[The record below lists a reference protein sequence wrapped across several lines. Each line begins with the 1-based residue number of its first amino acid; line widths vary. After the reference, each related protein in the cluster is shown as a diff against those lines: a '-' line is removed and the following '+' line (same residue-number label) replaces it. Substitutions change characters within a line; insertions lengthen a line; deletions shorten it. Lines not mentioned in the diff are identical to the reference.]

1 MKEIQIKINNSWKNF
16 KHNLDKNQQ
25 KKLFEKITFKYDYN
39 TTVYDLFM
47 HLNIIYKDIILK
59 FENNNENK
67 LNYKRIIRERY
78 RIVNKKS
85 LIYIYDLDSKV
96 STLINIFK
104 LDQITIFFTFFGE
117 LGGRLLELN
126 GMQFYMHSKEKG
138 KHNIPHMH
146 VKYQGEEVVISLD
159 GKILAGKIKDKK
171 QKLAADIISGDRE
184 SLLLKWNSITDG
196 EKFCFNK
203 SELIRII

>member
-1 MKEIQIKINNSWKNF
+1 MKEIQIKIDNSWKNF
-16 KHNLDKNQQ
+16 KYNLDKNQQ
-25 KKLFEKITFKYDYN
+25 KKMFEKITFKYDYN
-39 TTVYDLFM
+39 TTLYDLFM

-171 QKLAADIISGDRE
+171 QKLAADIISRDRE